1 MTVTAER
8 AVHAPDRR
16 VAGVERGPFA
26 VTAIGGS
33 VVMAGVSEYLPLWG
47 TALIAA
53 GLLLAVVVRIGGRTP
68 VRWFLD
74 WFEFRTG
81 RSARAALLA
90 EQLPVDD
97 IDVPAGI
104 CGIAQDGDVL
114 VAMIQLAPNLDLP
127 TVIAEQTIYTEDTVS
142 VESLLPML
150 DHYGIG
156 IDIDI
161 VTTGQRVR
169 SAGSYSMLYDQL
181 IGSHPVVGNRMTWL
195 VLRLDQERNLKVL
208 ARRGPCAVVG
218 PRTLATAAHRIAG
231 RLRERGMAAHP
242 LPAAALLEAT
252 RLLHA
257 GAEIGDL
264 TERWDRLKT
273 SVPGRF
279 VTSFGIDW
287 SQLDGSGLD
296 DCWTWNS
303 GRTTLVVSLSGADG
317 PRALVR
323 YIGPAMTEALPD
335 YLRRLPGRQSLA
347 LRATLPTGVSLREL
361 NRDER
366 KVDEAP
372 AESHADLAV
381 AIGPNG
387 QILGAISGQT
397 RHQLALPL
405 YDPAPYNPR
414 RRTVDVHAMLPVAQ
428 QLVLRATVVGADVE
442 VHTSRPQR
450 WQHLVSAVGDA
461 RSLRLAGADE
471 PEPGARASITVFDQL
486 PPRASSAPTTVS
498 ISDPGSP
505 RRGSVDLAIEQVG
518 DAQIDVRIPMRTVRV
533 DLVEPRGET
542 RYLDHNERP
551 PAVSP
556 PPVGSERTVPVTR
569 PRGYPTR

>member
-1 MTVTAER
+1 MISTAER
-8 AVHAPDRR
+8 AVRGPDRR

-26 VTAIGGS
+26 IMAIGGS
-33 VVMAGVSEYLPLWG
+33 VVMAGLSAYLPLWG
-47 TALIAA
+47 AAAIVA
-53 GLLLAVVVRIGGRTP
+53 GLLLTVIVRFRGRTP
-68 VRWFLD
+68 IRWFLD
-74 WFEFRTG
+74 WLDFRTG
-81 RSARAALLA
+81 RSGRAELLTA
-90 EQLPVDD
+90 QPSLRD
-97 IDVPAGI
+97 IEVPAGL
-104 CGIAQDGDVL
+104 CGLVEDGDVL

-127 TVIAEQTIYTEDTVS
+127 TVIAEQTIYTEDTVA

-150 DHYGIG
+150 DQYGIG

-169 SAGSYSMLYDQL
+169 AAGSYSMLYDQL
-181 IGSHPVVGNRMTWL
+181 IGSHPVVGNRLTWL
-195 VLRLDQERNLKVL
+195 VLRLDQHRNLKAL
-208 ARRGPCAVVG
+208 AARGPCAVVA

-242 LPAAALLEAT
+242 LPAAAMVEAT

-257 GAEIGDL
+257 GVELGDL
-264 TERWDRLKT
+264 TEQWDRVKT

-287 SQLDGSGLD
+287 SELDDSGLD

-303 GRTTLVVSLSGADG
+303 GRTTLVVSLSGTDG
-317 PRALVR
+317 PRAVVR
-323 YIGPAMTEALPD
+323 YIGPAMTEVLPD
-335 YLRRLPGRQSLA
+335 YLRRLPGRQSVA
-347 LRATLPTGVSLREL
+347 LRSTLPTGVSLRVL
-361 NRDER
+361 TRDENT
-366 KVDEAP
+366 VEEASP
-372 AESHADLAV
+372 ELGRELSI

-428 QLVLRATVVGADVE
+428 QLVLRATVVGADIE

-450 WQHLVSAVGDA
+450 WQHLVTAVGDA
-461 RSLRLAGADE
+461 RSLRLAGADDE
-471 PEPGARASITVFDQL
+471 EPGAHAAITVFDQL
-486 PPRASSAPTTVS
+486 PPQASAAPTTVS

-505 RRGSVDLAIEQVG
+505 RRGSVDLSIEQVG
-518 DAQIDVRIPMRTVRV
+518 EAQLDVRIPMRTVRV
-533 DLVEPRGET
+533 NLVEPRGET
-542 RYLDHNERP
+542 RFLDHSDRP
-551 PAVSP
+551 PTVSP
-556 PPVGSERTVPVTR
+556 PPGNSERTVPVTR
-569 PRGYPTR
+569 PHGYPAR

>member
-1 MTVTAER
+1 MTSTTDR
-8 AVHAPDRR
+8 AVRGPDRR

-26 VTAIGGS
+26 VMAIGGS
-33 VVMAGVSEYLPLWG
+33 VVMAGLSAYLPLWG
-47 TALIAA
+47 AALIVA
-53 GLLLAVVVRIGGRTP
+53 GLLLTVIVRFRGRTP
-68 VRWFLD
+68 MRWFLD
-74 WFEFRTG
+74 WLHFRTG
-81 RSARAALLA
+81 RSGRAELLTA
-90 EQLPVDD
+90 QLPLRD
-97 IDVPAGI
+97 IEVPAGL
-104 CGIAQDGDVL
+104 CGLLEDGDVL

-127 TVIAEQTIYTEDTVS
+127 TVIAEQTIYTEDTVA

-150 DHYGIG
+150 DQYGIG

-169 SAGSYSMLYDQL
+169 AAGSYSMLYDQL
-181 IGSHPVVGNRMTWL
+181 IGSHPVVGNRLTWL
-195 VLRLDQERNLKVL
+195 VLRLDQQRNLKAL
-208 ARRGPCAVVG
+208 GARGPCAIVA

-242 LPAAALLEAT
+242 LPAAAVAEAT

-257 GAEIGDL
+257 GVELGDL
-264 TERWDRLKT
+264 TEQWDRVKT

-287 SQLDGSGLD
+287 SELDESGLD

-303 GRTTLVVSLSGADG
+303 GRTTLVVSLSGTDG
-317 PRALVR
+317 PRAVVR

-347 LRATLPTGVSLREL
+347 LRSTLPTGVSLRVL
-361 NRDER
+361 TRDQNTVE
-366 KVDEAP
+366 EAP
-372 AESHADLAV
+372 PELGRGLSI

-428 QLVLRATVVGADVE
+428 QLVLRATVVGADIE

-450 WQHLVSAVGDA
+450 WQHLVTAVGDA
-461 RSLRLAGADE
+461 RSLRLARADDE
-471 PEPGARASITVFDQL
+471 EPGAHATITVFDQL
-486 PPRASSAPTTVS
+486 PPQASAAPTTVS

-505 RRGSVDLAIEQVG
+505 RRGSVDLSIEQVG
-518 DAQIDVRIPMRTVRV
+518 EAQLDVRIPMRTVRV
-533 DLVEPRGET
+533 NLVEPRGET
-542 RYLDHNERP
+542 RYLDHGDRP
-551 PAVSP
+551 PTVSP
-556 PPVGSERTVPVTR
+556 LSGNSERTVPVTR
-569 PRGYPTR
+569 PHGYPAR